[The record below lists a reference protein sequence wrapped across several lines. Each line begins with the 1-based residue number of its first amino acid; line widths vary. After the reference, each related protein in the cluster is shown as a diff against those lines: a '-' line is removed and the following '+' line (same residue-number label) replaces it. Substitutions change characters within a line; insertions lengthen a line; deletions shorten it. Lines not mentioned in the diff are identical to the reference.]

1 MADWTQLERVFDEL
15 EKRLVRS
22 KEELEKWLQDESE
35 FYSAVSEEYSVRYV
49 RMTCQ
54 TDDPEREKAYLHF
67 VENIEPNSKLRV
79 FNLDRKFVETS
90 FRKQLPDWYH
100 VLDRRRENNVALF
113 RPENVELEKEEA
125 KLAQEYEKIA
135 GARTVFYDDKER
147 TLQQMAQYLENVT
160 RTVRQE
166 TWTLAED
173 RRLKDRETMNQLYS
187 KLIALRH
194 KIAKNA
200 GFTNY
205 RDYAF
210 RRRERFDYS
219 PQDCFRFHEAVGEH
233 IVPLLRELDND
244 RTIKMNIEALR
255 PWDLSADPD
264 GRPPLNPF
272 KTMTELMQR
281 CGQVFGHV
289 DAAFEKDFRRMVEL
303 ELIDPESRRGKA
315 PGGYCAELPETR
327 LPFIFLNLVG
337 RDDDMRTI
345 LHESGH
351 AFHTFASRNLEP
363 HAHYRGENAPLE
375 FAEVASMSMELL
387 AGEHIEGAFYND
399 EDAARSKREHL
410 DSIVRLLAWIA
421 TIDSFQHW
429 IYTNPDHTY
438 EERDA
443 FWLKLRQRFG
453 GNEKWDGY
461 ENTQHTYWQ
470 RQGHL
475 LTAPFYYIEYG
486 IAQLGAL
493 GIWTQYRKDQHEGV
507 EAYKRALALGGSKPL
522 PELFKA
528 ANLPFDFGSEIVQ
541 TYARELRRELIT
553 S

>member
-15 EKRLVRS
+15 EKRPVRS

-67 VENIEPNSKLRV
+67 VENIEPKSKLRV

-90 FRKQLPDWYH
+90 FRKQLPEWYH

-135 GARTVFYDDKER
+135 GARTVFYDGKER
-147 TLQQMAQYLENVT
+147 TLQQMAQYLENAT

-166 TWTLAED
+166 SWTLAED
-173 RRLKDRETMNQLYS
+173 RRLKDRETMDQLYS
-187 KLIALRH
+187 KLISLRQ

-219 PQDCFRFHEAVGEH
+219 PQDCFRFHEAVEEH
-233 IVPLLRELDND
+233 IVPLLRALDND
-244 RTIKMNIEALR
+244 RSTRMKIESLR
-255 PWDLSADPD
+255 PWDLSADPN

-272 KTMTELMQR
+272 KTMTELMQH
-281 CGQVFGHV
+281 CGQVFSQV
-289 DAAFEKDFRRMVEL
+289 DAGFGKDFRRIVEL

-337 RDDDMRTI
+337 RHDDMRTI

-387 AGEHIEGAFYND
+387 AGEHIEGAFYNVA
-399 EDAARSKREHL
+399 DAARSKREHL
-410 DSIVRLLAWIA
+410 DSIVRLFAWIA

-429 IYTNPDHTY
+429 IYTNLDHTY
-438 EERDA
+438 EEREA

-461 ENTQHTYWQ
+461 ENTQRTYWQ

-475 LTAPFYYIEYG
+475 FTAPFYYIEYG

-541 TYARELRRELIT
+541 AYARELRRDLMT